1 MLIKNIKKHLLC
13 TICAK
18 INSKG
23 LKGKNIKILG
33 GYPIIYYAIKKAK
46 DSKLKNICLATDSI
60 KIQKIANK
68 FGVKSFYKRS
78 KNLSKQNIPKLDVWK
93 DAIIKSEKFYRRK
106 FKFLLDIEV
115 TNPLTSSRDLENFL
129 DFSTKVLNKVDGIF
143 CVMPSRR
150 NPYFNI
156 FLKKKNGYRLCIHE
170 KKRNIFSRQ
179 KAPTTYDHVG
189 GFYLFKINYLKKC
202 KNFLN
207 GKTAGY
213 MLPFGKNIDIDD
225 INDFKLAK
233 LFFENKYYRKKNY
246 KFYNR

>member
-1 MLIKNIKKHLLC
+1 MLIKNIKNHLLC

-18 INSKG
+18 IKSKG

-60 KIQKIANK
+60 KIQKIASK
-68 FGVKSFYKRS
+68 YGVKSFYKRS

-93 DAIIKSEKFYRRK
+93 DAIIKAEKFYRRK

-129 DFSTKVLNKVDGIF
+129 HFSAKVLNKVDGIF

-156 FLKKKNGYRLCIHE
+156 FLKKKNGYKLCMHG
-170 KKRNIFSRQ
+170 KKKNIFSRQ

-202 KNFLN
+202 KNFLD

-225 INDFKLAK
+225 INDFKLTK
-233 LFFENKYYRKKNY
+233 LFFKNKYYRKKNF

>member
-1 MLIKNIKKHLLC
+1 MLIKNIKNHLIC

-156 FLKKKNGYRLCIHE
+156 VIKKKMDTDFVYV
-170 KKRNIFSRQ
+170 KKKEIFFQ
-179 KAPTTYDHVG
+179 DKKPQLLMILLQD
-189 GFYLFKINYLKKC
+189 FIYLK
-202 KNFLN
+202 
-207 GKTAGY
+207 
-213 MLPFGKNIDIDD
+213 
-225 INDFKLAK
+225 
-233 LFFENKYYRKKNY
+233 
-246 KFYNR
+246 

>member
-46 DSKLKNICLATDSI
+46 DNKLKNICLATDSI

-143 CVMPSRR
+143 CVMPSRK

-156 FLKKKNGYRLCIHE
+156 LLKKKMDTSFVYM
-170 KKRNIFSRQ
+170 KKKEIFFQ
-179 KAPTTYDHVG
+179 DKKPQPLMIMLED
-189 GFYLFKINYLKKC
+189 FIYLK
-202 KNFLN
+202 
-207 GKTAGY
+207 
-213 MLPFGKNIDIDD
+213 
-225 INDFKLAK
+225 
-233 LFFENKYYRKKNY
+233 
-246 KFYNR
+246 

>member
-1 MLIKNIKKHLLC
+1 MLIKNIKNHLLC

-156 FLKKKNGYRLCIHE
+156 FLKKKKWIQTLY
-170 KKRNIFSRQ
+170 
-179 KAPTTYDHVG
+179 T
-189 GFYLFKINYLKKC
+189 
-202 KNFLN
+202 
-207 GKTAGY
+207 
-213 MLPFGKNIDIDD
+213 
-225 INDFKLAK
+225 
-233 LFFENKYYRKKNY
+233 
-246 KFYNR
+246 